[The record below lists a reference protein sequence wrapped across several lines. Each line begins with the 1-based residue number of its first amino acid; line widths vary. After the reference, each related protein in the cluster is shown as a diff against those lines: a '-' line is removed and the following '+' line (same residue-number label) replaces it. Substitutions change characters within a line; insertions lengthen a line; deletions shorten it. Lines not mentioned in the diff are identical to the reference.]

1 MQQPQHLDKLTKQE
15 LHQALEF
22 SRGIIDTLH
31 TSLLVLDAGLRV
43 VWANN
48 SFYSLFLVTPQE
60 TERSLVYEIGARQLD
75 VPDLRERLE
84 GILGGIASIT
94 DFEIELHSPQTGR
107 RTVVVNARVI
117 HDGDPATL
125 RILLAIDDIT
135 ERKHIEEQRAA
146 TELRYHRLF
155 ETAQDGI
162 LILNAETGQVTDVNQ
177 YLLDMLGY
185 SRDELVGKRLWDIGA
200 FTDARRSRE
209 AYKELEKNSFVR
221 FDDLP
226 LETKTGQVMEVEFV
240 SNAYLVNKER
250 VIQCNFRDVSER
262 KRLERNLAF
271 SATHDSLTGL
281 PNRTL
286 FVDHYSLALAGA
298 KRHHR
303 RLAIMVL
310 DIDHFKDINDSLGH
324 HYGDQLLK
332 EIGSRLST
340 VLRKADTV
348 SRLGGDEFA
357 LLVTEAAGPEDEDA
371 VAQKLLTN
379 ARKPFLLDDH
389 EVRIT
394 ASIGSSSYP
403 DDSDEIE
410 TLIRL
415 ADKAMYQAKR
425 NGRDNHLRY
434 EPSMESQ

>member
-1 MQQPQHLDKLTKQE
+1 M
-15 LHQALEF
+15 
-22 SRGIIDTLH
+22 
-31 TSLLVLDAGLRV
+31 
-43 VWANN
+43 
-48 SFYSLFLVTPQE
+48 
-60 TERSLVYEIGARQLD
+60 
-75 VPDLRERLE
+75 
-84 GILGGIASIT
+84 
-94 DFEIELHSPQTGR
+94 
-107 RTVVVNARVI
+107 
-117 HDGDPATL
+117 
-125 RILLAIDDIT
+125 
-135 ERKHIEEQRAA
+135 
-146 TELRYHRLF
+146 
-155 ETAQDGI
+155 
-162 LILNAETGQVTDVNQ
+162 
-177 YLLDMLGY
+177 
-185 SRDELVGKRLWDIGA
+185 
-200 FTDARRSRE
+200 
-209 AYKELEKNSFVR
+209 
-221 FDDLP
+221 
-226 LETKTGQVMEVEFV
+226 
-240 SNAYLVNKER
+240 
-250 VIQCNFRDVSER
+250 
-262 KRLERNLAF
+262 ERNLAF